1 MENKR
6 ATGTAYEKKAAE
18 YLKEN
23 GYDIIECNFRCRYG
37 EIDIIAKDEKT
48 LVFAEVKYRSSLRY
62 GMPYEAVNR
71 GKQRKIML
79 TAEYYRMKNNV
90 SANTNCRFDVISI
103 LGNEIEHIKNAFGG
117 WS

>member
-1 MENKR
+1 
-6 ATGTAYEKKAAE
+6 
-18 YLKEN
+18 
-23 GYDIIECNFRCRYG
+23 
-37 EIDIIAKDEKT
+37 
-48 LVFAEVKYRSSLRY
+48 
-62 GMPYEAVNR
+62 MPYEAVNR

-90 SANTNCRFDVISI
+90 SANINCRFDVISI